1 MPTKRKNRSKPK
13 KAVQKSLEKSNQTIQ
28 EKNALVLKKT
38 AENNQLRRQI
48 RAVKNLNKELVV
60 YIKDLVPGTAD
71 EVQMGKAALT
81 IHPLLRQTEHLP
93 ADEAAEI
100 LLRELI
106 LELDRA
112 KLDPN

>member
-1 MPTKRKNRSKPK
+1 MPTKRKNRSKHK
-13 KAVQKSLEKSNQTIQ
+13 KAVQKSLQYSNLTIQ
-28 EKNALVLKKT
+28 EKKALVLKKT
-38 AENNQLRRQI
+38 AENNELRRQI
-48 RAVKNLNKELVV
+48 RVMKNLNKGLVQ
-60 YIKDLVPGTAD
+60 IRDLVPGTAD